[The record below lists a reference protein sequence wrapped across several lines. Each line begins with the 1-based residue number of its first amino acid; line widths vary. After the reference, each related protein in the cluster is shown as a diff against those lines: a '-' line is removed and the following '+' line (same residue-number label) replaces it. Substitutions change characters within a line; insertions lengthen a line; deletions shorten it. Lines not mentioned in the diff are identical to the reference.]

1 MKKLIKLILL
11 AVVLLITTTGCSTST
26 KSPEKLLTKPNYDEE
41 KALLNSGISKVLYQ
55 NVNLIFPENLKESG
69 KINYVDLDEDGKN
82 EIVAFQKKE
91 KINSDSKVGF
101 LILRD
106 DNKSY
111 SFLEDGVVLEKGDK
125 IEYGGFYDLDGDGN
139 KEIIMQYKDQDD
151 ISRLKVYGFKDNK
164 ITLKYQLDDE
174 IFGEGNVIPKL
185 ALNPYDTGNTTV
197 SVGDIDSK
205 KIKISYINDDNNMD
219 MIVLGYN
226 SNNRV
231 LKISLVQ
238 FTSERAIVKD
248 VKTVDDV
255 NGISEAY
262 ITIGNI
268 SKYEKGIILDIP
280 IGKDGA
286 VGTEVMYVKDDK
298 FVIVA
303 SCKDE
308 NMKKAYYVPVGDMNK
323 DNIIDIPSISANRS
337 SFIDKAYAYITYYQ
351 WNGNLDENNM
361 EIIGQ
366 SYYNYQYNF
375 RFTVPKEMQNILYTE
390 QKYEGEKIQLEF
402 KATNVKTGTL
412 ETAFT
417 VVVKPKTGTID
428 DKKGLTNSK
437 DIVQV
442 LENED
447 YSYDIII
454 NNRKLLKDYRVEE
467 KKLKES
473 FSNTYE

>member
-1 MKKLIKLILL
+1 M
-11 AVVLLITTTGCSTST
+11 
-26 KSPEKLLTKPNYDEE
+26 
-41 KALLNSGISKVLYQ
+41 
-55 NVNLIFPENLKESG
+55 
-69 KINYVDLDEDGKN
+69 
-82 EIVAFQKKE
+82 
-91 KINSDSKVGF
+91 
-101 LILRD
+101 
-106 DNKSY
+106 
-111 SFLEDGVVLEKGDK
+111 
-125 IEYGGFYDLDGDGN
+125 
-139 KEIIMQYKDQDD
+139 
-151 ISRLKVYGFKDNK
+151 
-164 ITLKYQLDDE
+164 
-174 IFGEGNVIPKL
+174 IPKL
-185 ALNPYDTGNTTV
+185 NLSPNNTDSAT
-197 SVGDIDSK
+197 SSAGDIDNK

-219 MIVLGYN
+219 MVVLGYN
-226 SNNRV
+226 SSNRV

-238 FTSERAIVKD
+238 FTSEQAIVKD
-248 VKTVDDV
+248 VKTIDDV

-298 FVIVA
+298 FVTVA
-303 SCKDE
+303 NCKDE

-323 DNIIDIPSISANRS
+323 DNIIDIPSIPANRS

-375 RFTVPKEMQNILYTE
+375 RFSVPKEMQNLIYTE

-412 ETAFT
+412 ETVFT
-417 VVVKPKTGTID
+417 VVVKPKSGTIE

-437 DIVQV
+437 DVVQV

-447 YSYDIII
+447 YTYDIII
-454 NNRKLLKDYRVEE
+454 NNRKILKDYGVEE
-467 KKLKES
+467 NKLKES

>member
-1 MKKLIKLILL
+1 MKKLIKLMLL
-11 AVVLLITTTGCSTST
+11 AVVLLLTTTGCSTST

-55 NVNLIFPENLKESG
+55 NVNLVFPENLKESG

-101 LILRD
+101 LILRED
-106 DNKSY
+106 KESY

-139 KEIIMQYKDQDD
+139 KEIIMQYKDPDN
-151 ISRLKVYGFKDNK
+151 ISRLKVYAFKDNK
-164 ITLKYQLDDE
+164 INLKYQLDE
-174 IFGEGNVIPKL
+174 IFADGNIIPKL
-185 ALNPYDTGNTTV
+185 NLSPNNTDSAT
-197 SVGDIDSK
+197 SLAGDIDNK

-219 MIVLGYN
+219 MVVLGYN
-226 SNNRV
+226 SSNRV

-248 VKTVDDV
+248 VKTIDDV

-298 FVIVA
+298 FVTVA

-308 NMKKAYYVPVGDMNK
+308 SMKKAYYVPVGDMNK
-323 DNIIDIPSISANRS
+323 DNIIDIPSIPANRS

-375 RFTVPKEMQNILYTE
+375 RFSVPKEMQNLLYTE

-412 ETAFT
+412 ETVFT
-417 VVVKPKTGTID
+417 VVVKPKSGTIE

-437 DIVQV
+437 DVVQV

-447 YSYDIII
+447 YTYDIII
-454 NNRKLLKDYRVEE
+454 NNRKILKDYGVEE
-467 KKLKES
+467 NKLKES

>member
-1 MKKLIKLILL
+1 MKKLIKLMLL

-101 LILRD
+101 LILRE

-151 ISRLKVYGFKDNK
+151 ISRLKVYAFKDNK
-164 ITLKYQLDDE
+164 ITLKYQLDE

-185 ALNPYDTGNTTV
+185 ALNPHDTANTTV

-417 VVVKPKTGTID
+417 VVVKLKTGTID

>member
-1 MKKLIKLILL
+1 MKKLIKLMLL
-11 AVVLLITTTGCSTST
+11 AVVLLLTTTGCSTST

-82 EIVAFQKKE
+82 EIVVFQKKE

-101 LILRD
+101 LILRE
-106 DNKSY
+106 DNESY

-151 ISRLKVYGFKDNK
+151 ISRLKVYAFKDNK
-164 ITLKYQLDDE
+164 ITLKYQLDE

-185 ALNPYDTGNTTV
+185 ALNPHDIGNTTV
-197 SVGDIDSK
+197 SVGDVDSK

-286 VGTEVMYVKDDK
+286 VGTEVMYVKNNK
-298 FVIVA
+298 FITVA

-323 DNIIDIPSISANRS
+323 DNIIDIPSISPNRS

-366 SYYNYQYNF
+366 NYYNYQYNF
-375 RFTVPKEMQNILYTE
+375 RFSVPKEMQNILYTE

-402 KATNVKTGTL
+402 KATNIKTGTP

-417 VVVKPKTGTID
+417 VVVKPKSGTID

-437 DIVQV
+437 YIVQV

-454 NNRKLLKDYRVEE
+454 NNRKLLKDYGVEE

>member
-1 MKKLIKLILL
+1 MKKLIKLMLL

-101 LILRD
+101 LILRED
-106 DNKSY
+106 KESY

-139 KEIIMQYKDQDD
+139 KEIIMQYKDPDN
-151 ISRLKVYGFKDNK
+151 ISRLKVYAFKDNK
-164 ITLKYQLDDE
+164 ISLKYQLDE
-174 IFGEGNVIPKL
+174 IFADGNIIPKL
-185 ALNPYDTGNTTV
+185 DLNPNDNDDIPV
-197 SVGDIDSK
+197 LSGDIDSK
-205 KIKISYINDDNNMD
+205 KIKISYVNDDNNMD

-226 SNNRV
+226 SSNRV

-238 FTSERAIVKD
+238 FTSNEAIVKD
-248 VKTVDDV
+248 VKTIDDV

-298 FVIVA
+298 FVTVA

-308 NMKKAYYVPVGDMNK
+308 KMKKAYYVPVGDMNK
-323 DNIIDIPSISANRS
+323 DNIIDIPSIRPNRS

-351 WNGNLDENNM
+351 WNGSLDENNM

-375 RFTVPKEMQNILYTE
+375 RFSVPKEMYNTLYTE

-402 KATNVKTGTL
+402 KATNIKTGTL
-412 ETAFT
+412 ETVFT
-417 VVVKPKTGTID
+417 VVVKPKSGTID

-437 DIVQV
+437 DIVQI

-454 NNRKLLKDYRVEE
+454 NNRKILEYYGVEE
-467 KKLKES
+467 SKLKES

>member
-1 MKKLIKLILL
+1 MKKLIKLMLL
-11 AVVLLITTTGCSTST
+11 AVVLLLTTTGCSTST

-55 NVNLIFPENLKESG
+55 NVNLVFPENLKESG

-101 LILRD
+101 LILRED
-106 DNKSY
+106 KESY

-139 KEIIMQYKDQDD
+139 KEIIMQYKDPDN
-151 ISRLKVYGFKDNK
+151 ISRLKVYAFKDNK
-164 ITLKYQLDDE
+164 ISLKYQLDE
-174 IFGEGNVIPKL
+174 IFADGNIIPKL
-185 ALNPYDTGNTTV
+185 NLSPNNTDSAT
-197 SVGDIDSK
+197 SSAGDIDNK

-219 MIVLGYN
+219 MVVLGYN
-226 SNNRV
+226 SSNRV

-248 VKTVDDV
+248 VKTIDDV

-298 FVIVA
+298 FVTVA
-303 SCKDE
+303 NCKDE

-323 DNIIDIPSISANRS
+323 DNIIDIPSIPANRS

-375 RFTVPKEMQNILYTE
+375 RFSVPKEMQNLLYTE

-402 KATNVKTGTL
+402 KATNVKTGIL
-412 ETAFT
+412 ETVFT
-417 VVVKPKTGTID
+417 VVVKPKSGTIE

-437 DIVQV
+437 DVLQV

-447 YSYDIII
+447 YTYDIII
-454 NNRKLLKDYRVEE
+454 NNRKILKDYGVEE
-467 KKLKES
+467 NKLKES

>member
-1 MKKLIKLILL
+1 MKKLIKLMLL

-101 LILRD
+101 LILRED
-106 DNKSY
+106 KESY

-139 KEIIMQYKDQDD
+139 KEIIMQYKDPDN
-151 ISRLKVYGFKDNK
+151 ISRLKVYAFKDNK
-164 ITLKYQLDDE
+164 ISLKYQLDE
-174 IFGEGNVIPKL
+174 IFADGNIIPKL
-185 ALNPYDTGNTTV
+185 DLNPNDNDDIPV
-197 SVGDIDSK
+197 LSGDIDSK
-205 KIKISYINDDNNMD
+205 KIKISYVNDDNNMD

-226 SNNRV
+226 SSNRV

-238 FTSERAIVKD
+238 FTSNEAIVKD
-248 VKTVDDV
+248 VKTIDDV

-298 FVIVA
+298 FVTVA

-308 NMKKAYYVPVGDMNK
+308 KMKKAYYVPVGDMNK
-323 DNIIDIPSISANRS
+323 DNIIDIPSIRPNRS

-351 WNGNLDENNM
+351 WNGSLDENNM

-375 RFTVPKEMQNILYTE
+375 RFSVPKEMYNTLYTE

-402 KATNVKTGTL
+402 KATNIKTGTL
-412 ETAFT
+412 ETVFT
-417 VVVKPKTGTID
+417 VVVKPKSGTID

-437 DIVQV
+437 DIVQI

-454 NNRKLLKDYRVEE
+454 NNRKILDYYGVEE
-467 KKLKES
+467 SKLKES

>member
-1 MKKLIKLILL
+1 MKKLINLMLL
-11 AVVLLITTTGCSTST
+11 AVVLLLTTTGCSTST

-55 NVNLIFPENLKESG
+55 NVNLVFPENLKESG

-101 LILRD
+101 LILRED
-106 DNKSY
+106 KESY
-111 SFLEDGVVLEKGDK
+111 SFLEDGVVLEKGEK

-139 KEIIMQYKDQDD
+139 KEIIMQYKDPDN
-151 ISRLKVYGFKDNK
+151 ISRLKVYAFKDNK
-164 ITLKYQLDDE
+164 ISLKYQLDE
-174 IFGEGNVIPKL
+174 IFADGNIIPKL
-185 ALNPYDTGNTTV
+185 DLSPNNTHGATA
-197 SVGDIDSK
+197 SVGDIDNK

-219 MIVLGYN
+219 MVVLGYN
-226 SNNRV
+226 SSNRV

-238 FTSERAIVKD
+238 FTSEWAIVKD
-248 VKTVDDV
+248 VKTIDDV

-298 FVIVA
+298 FVTVA

-308 NMKKAYYVPVGDMNK
+308 NMKKAYYVPAGDMNK
-323 DNIIDIPSISANRS
+323 DNIIDIPSIPANRS

-375 RFTVPKEMQNILYTE
+375 RFSVPKEMQNLLYTE

-412 ETAFT
+412 ETVFT
-417 VVVKPKTGTID
+417 VAVKPKSGTID

-437 DIVQV
+437 DVVQV

-447 YSYDIII
+447 YTYDIII
-454 NNRKLLKDYRVEE
+454 NNRKILKDYGVEE
-467 KKLKES
+467 NKLKES

>member
-1 MKKLIKLILL
+1 MKKLIKLMLL
-11 AVVLLITTTGCSTST
+11 AVVLLLTTTGCSTST

-55 NVNLIFPENLKESG
+55 NVNLVFPENLKESG

-101 LILRD
+101 LILRED
-106 DNKSY
+106 KESY

-139 KEIIMQYKDQDD
+139 KEIIMQYKDPDN
-151 ISRLKVYGFKDNK
+151 ISRLKVYAFKDNK
-164 ITLKYQLDDE
+164 ISLKYQLDE
-174 IFGEGNVIPKL
+174 IFADGNIIPKL
-185 ALNPYDTGNTTV
+185 DLSPNNTDSAT
-197 SVGDIDSK
+197 SSAGDIDNK
-205 KIKISYINDDNNMD
+205 KIKIIYINDDNNMD
-219 MIVLGYN
+219 MVVLGYN
-226 SNNRV
+226 SSNRV

-238 FTSERAIVKD
+238 FTSEQAIVKD
-248 VKTVDDV
+248 VKTIDDV

-298 FVIVA
+298 FVTVA
-303 SCKDE
+303 NCKDE

-323 DNIIDIPSISANRS
+323 DNIIDIPSIPANRS

-375 RFTVPKEMQNILYTE
+375 RFSVPKEMQNLIYTE

-412 ETAFT
+412 ETVFT
-417 VVVKPKTGTID
+417 VVVKPKSGTIE

-437 DIVQV
+437 DVVQV

-447 YSYDIII
+447 YTYDIII
-454 NNRKLLKDYRVEE
+454 NNRKILKDYGVEE
-467 KKLKES
+467 NKLKES

>member
-1 MKKLIKLILL
+1 MKKLIKLMLL
-11 AVVLLITTTGCSTST
+11 TVVLLLTTTGCSTSI

-101 LILRD
+101 LILRE
-106 DNKSY
+106 DNESY

-151 ISRLKVYGFKDNK
+151 ISRLKVYAFKDNK
-164 ITLKYQLDDE
+164 ITLKYQLDE

-185 ALNPYDTGNTTV
+185 ALNPHDTGNTTV
-197 SVGDIDSK
+197 SVEDVDSK

-286 VGTEVMYVKDDK
+286 VGTEVMYVKNNK
-298 FVIVA
+298 FITVA

-323 DNIIDIPSISANRS
+323 DNIIDIPSISPNRS

-366 SYYNYQYNF
+366 NYYNYQYNF
-375 RFTVPKEMQNILYTE
+375 RFSVPKEMQNILYTE

-402 KATNVKTGTL
+402 KATNIKTGTS

-437 DIVQV
+437 YIVQV

-454 NNRKLLKDYRVEE
+454 NNRKLLKDYGVEE